1 MKTNNKG
8 LDLIKSAEGLKLTGY
23 LCPAKV
29 PTVGYGH
36 TGSEVHVGMKISLEQ
51 AEKLLVED
59 IEKRERQID
68 NTLKVILNQ
77 NQYSAVVSF
86 VYNLGIGNLKT
97 STLLKLINGNPD
109 DPNITAEFKKWNK
122 AGGKVLPGLTKRRE
136 AEAKLYF
143 SK

>member
-8 LDLIKSAEGLKLTGY
+8 LDLIKNYEGLRLTGY

-29 PTVGYGH
+29 PTIGYGH
-36 TGSEVHVGMKISLEQ
+36 TGSEVRVGMKISVEQ

-68 NTLKVILNQ
+68 NTLKVVLNP
-77 NQYSAVVSF
+77 NQYAAVVSF

-97 STLLKLINGNPD
+97 SMLLKLINGNPN

-122 AGGKVLPGLTKRRE
+122 AGGKVLDGLTKRRE